1 MKVTK
6 RAYNSHKRSAV
17 MPPVYRG
24 RRLVLMLVLLAG
36 IVVLLG
42 RAAYLEV
49 FQQTW
54 LKKQADKRQLRTVT
68 VPPYRG
74 MIVDRNGEALAVSSP
89 VASVSIDPQK
99 LLRDKAKLQKE
110 ALKGGDKAAVAQMKL
125 VELDKKLSKMEG
137 VLGMADG
144 ALSKR
149 IEKDAIKQFTYLA
162 RQIEPEKA
170 EEIDSLNIRAVNTK
184 REYRRFYPMA
194 ETTSHVVGFTNI
206 DDKGIEGV
214 ERAMN
219 ARLAGQ
225 SGRNRAIRDGRG
237 RMVENIEELERMIP
251 GEPVK
256 LSMDHRIQY
265 MAYKL
270 LKGEVYKLS
279 AKSGSVVVLD
289 TKTGEIL
296 AMANMPSFN
305 PNDRSSL
312 KPYYYRNRAVVDTF
326 EPGST
331 LKPLTIAAALEARVI
346 DKSVSIDTSPGIL
359 KIGKTEI
366 TDGIDRGTLTL
377 GKILAKSSNV
387 GASKV
392 ALLMQSSDY
401 WRFLNRV
408 GFGRK
413 PDAGFTSEAE
423 GSLSYYK
430 KWGRVD
436 RASHGYGYGLS
447 ASLLQLANAYSV
459 FATGGILNPI
469 SIYKSQHKPLGQR
482 VMSKENATAVLNMM
496 REVVK
501 KKATGKLAAVDGYH
515 VAGKTGTARKYVNKH
530 YSKKKLIVSFI
541 GLAPATNPRLVVA
554 VMINEPKVK
563 KASGGRLAAPLFSK
577 IMANSLRIMDI
588 APDALLEM
596 KVTKQYKQ
604 KLKSEVALMEALG
617 EVQ

>member
-1 MKVTK
+1 
-6 RAYNSHKRSAV
+6 

-24 RRLVLMLVLLAG
+24 RRLTLMLVLLAG

-49 FQQTW
+49 FQQSW
-54 LKKQADKRQLRTVT
+54 LKKQADKRQLRTVV

-74 MIVDRNGEALAVSSP
+74 MILDRNGEALAVSSP

-99 LLRDKAKLQKE
+99 LLRDKSKLQKQ

-125 VELDKKLSKMEG
+125 VDLDKHLVKMESI
-137 VLGMADG
+137 LGMGNG
-144 ALSKR
+144 ALNTR
-149 IEKDAIKQFTYLA
+149 VEKDAVKQFTYLA

-170 EEIDSLNIRAVNTK
+170 EEIDALNIRAVNVR

-219 ARLAGQ
+219 TRLAGQ

-237 RMVENIEELERMIP
+237 RMVENIEELEQMIP
-251 GEPVK
+251 GESVQ

-270 LKGEVYKLS
+270 LKGEVYKLN

-289 TKTGEIL
+289 TQTGEVL

-305 PNDRSSL
+305 PNDRKSL
-312 KPYYYRNRAVVDTF
+312 KPYYYRNRAVVDVF

-331 LKPLTIAAALEARVI
+331 LKPFTIAAALEARVI
-346 DKSVSIDTSPGIL
+346 DANVSIETSPG
-359 KIGKTEI
+359 KIELGKTVI
-366 TDGIDRGTLTL
+366 RDVINHGTLTL

-392 ALLMQSSDY
+392 ALLMKSDDY

-413 PDAGFTSEAE
+413 PDAGFSSEAE
-423 GSLSYYK
+423 GDLPYYK
-430 KWGRVD
+430 SWGRVD
-436 RASHGYGYGLS
+436 RASHGFGYGLS
-447 ASLLQLANAYSV
+447 ASLLQLTHAYSV
-459 FATGGILNPI
+459 FATGGVLNPI
-469 SIYKSQHKPLGQR
+469 SIFKTESKPLGQR
-482 VMSKENATAVLNMM
+482 VMSEENADSVLSMM

-501 KKATGKLAAVDGYH
+501 KKATGKHAAVDGYH
-515 VAGKTGTARKYVNKH
+515 VAGKTGTARKYINKR
-530 YSKKKLIVSFI
+530 YSKEKLIVSFV
-541 GLAPATNPRLVVA
+541 GLAPATNPRFVVA
-554 VMINEPKVK
+554 VMIDEPKVE

-577 IMANSLRIMDI
+577 IMANTLRIMDV
-588 APDALLEM
+588 APDALPEM
-596 KVTKQYKQ
+596 RASKSKNI
-604 KLKSEVALMEALG
+604 KLKKRSVKPELALLE
-617 EVQ
+617 E